1 MKIKTKTVYES
12 SNVFMEAMNSG
23 KIKVGDELITR
34 DIQGKA
40 KYVVAD
46 LNLKAKAGWDNT
58 TIFNIAYMV
67 RKYALKEPKPMKDDD
82 FDLLKWLNKEYL
94 DSIPDEVKGYMV
106 PQESRQIID
115 LPREIEVFGKNEY
128 GVKEEGKQWPY
139 FKNTKNRI
147 CTTKKDDEYS
157 HWWWLNTPY
166 RASAA
171 YFCLCNS
178 GGNAYYSYASVA
190 NFYVRPRFILAQR
203 NQ

>member
-46 LNLKAKAGWDNT
+46 LNLKAKAGWDNM

-147 CTTKKDDEYS
+147 CITKKDDEYS
-157 HWWWLNTPY
+157 YWWWLGTPY

-171 YFCLCNS
+171 YFCYCANY
-178 GGNAYYSYASVA
+178 GHANCYGASDA
-190 NFYVRPRFILAQR
+190 SAYVRPRFILAQR

>member
-157 HWWWLNTPY
+157 HWWWLGTPY

-171 YFCLCNS
+171 YFCFCNNYGIADYANASRANLC
-178 GGNAYYSYASVA
+178 
-190 NFYVRPRFILAQR
+190 VRPRFILAQR

>member
-106 PQESRQIID
+106 PQESGQIID

-128 GVKEEGKQWPY
+128 GVKEEGKQCPY

-157 HWWWLNTPY
+157 HWWWLGTPH

-171 YFCLCNS
+171 YFCSCDGY
-178 GGNAYYSYASVA
+178 GGASFSTASYATS
-190 NFYVRPRFILAQR
+190 YVRPRFILAQR

>member
-157 HWWWLNTPY
+157 HWWWLGTPY

-171 YFCLCNS
+171 NFCLCNYN
-178 GGNAYYSYASVA
+178 GDADYLRASYAHV
-190 NFYVRPRFILAQR
+190 YVRPRFILAQR

>member
-147 CTTKKDDEYS
+147 CITKKDDEYS
-157 HWWWLNTPY
+157 HWWWLGTPH

-171 YFCLCNS
+171 YFCHCSYIGDADCIFAS
-178 GGNAYYSYASVA
+178 GAGS
-190 NFYVRPRFILAQR
+190 YVRPRLILAQR

>member
-157 HWWWLNTPY
+157 HWWWLGTPY

-171 YFCLCNS
+171 YFCFCDNLGLAN
-178 GGNAYYSYASVA
+178 YSYASA
-190 NFYVRPRFILAQR
+190 ASAYVRPRFILAQR

>member
-1 MKIKTKTVYES
+1 MKTKTKTVYE
-12 SNVFMEAMNSG
+12 NIDELMEALKTRSV
-23 KIKVGDELITR
+23 KVGDELITR
-34 DIQGKA
+34 DIDGKA
-40 KYVVAD
+40 KYAVAD
-46 LNLKAKAGWDNT
+46 LNLEAKAGWDNT

-106 PQESRQIID
+106 PQESRQIMD

-128 GVKEEGKQWPY
+128 GVKEEGKQCPY

-157 HWWWLNTPY
+157 HWWWLGTPY

-171 YFCLCNS
+171 YFCFCSALGDANCGLAS
-178 GGNAYYSYASVA
+178 GAS
-190 NFYVRPRFILAQR
+190 NYVRPRFILAQR

>member
-34 DIQGKA
+34 DIDGKA

-46 LNLKAKAGWDNT
+46 LNLEAKAGWDNT

-128 GVKEEGKQWPY
+128 GVKEKGKQWPY

-157 HWWWLNTPY
+157 HWWWLGTPY

-171 YFCLCNS
+171 YFCDCCSFGDATYS
-178 GGNAYYSYASVA
+178 GASHA
-190 NFYVRPRFILAQR
+190 DSCVRPRFILAQR

>member
-46 LNLKAKAGWDNT
+46 LNLKAKAGWDNM

-147 CTTKKDDEYS
+147 CITKKDDEYS
-157 HWWWLNTPY
+157 YWWWLGTPY

-171 YFCLCNS
+171 GFCACGS
-178 GGNAYYSYASVA
+178 RGDADYYNASRAGS
-190 NFYVRPRFILAQR
+190 YVRPRFILAQR